1 MMAHSMK
8 REYGLNS
15 VEKDRNS
22 VVTVGSFD
30 GVHLGHQAI
39 IQYLVR
45 RARAHNAHSVAISFE
60 PHPREVLTGEVMPL
74 LTTIDERADY
84 LEALG
89 LDRFII
95 LEFTREFAARSAED
109 FVTDILVG
117 RIGVKEI
124 VVGYDHRFGRG
135 RKGDTNLL
143 KRMGLELGFDV
154 DIIPAQAVQEDVVS
168 SSRIRTLLTRDGDVR
183 GIAAMLA
190 RAYTLDGT
198 IVRGAGR
205 GRTIGFPTANI
216 RVANEKKVVP
226 RHGVYAVRVRFHGD
240 DHSYSG
246 MMNIGVRPT
255 VDGKGV
261 THLEVHLF
269 DFDREVYSQ
278 DIQITFVDRLRDERK
293 FASLED
299 LVVQLQRD
307 ERISRSLLGV

>member
-1 MMAHSMK
+1 MIAHSMK
-8 REYGLNS
+8 REYGLDR
-15 VEKDRNS
+15 VERDRNS

-30 GVHLGHQAI
+30 GVHVGHQAI
-39 IQYLVR
+39 IRYLVC
-45 RARAHNAHSVAISFE
+45 RAQVHHAQSVVVSFE

-74 LTTIDERADY
+74 LTTIDERADC

-95 LEFTREFAARSAED
+95 LEFTREFAARSAEN
-109 FVTDILVG
+109 FVSDILVG
-117 RIGVKEI
+117 CIGVQEV

-135 RKGDTNLL
+135 RKGDTHLL
-143 KRMGLELGFDV
+143 KQMGKELGFDV
-154 DIIPAQAVQEDVVS
+154 DIIPAQAVAEDIVS

-183 GIAAMLA
+183 GVALLLA
-190 RAYTLDGT
+190 RPYTLDGA

-216 RVANEKKVVP
+216 RIANDKKVVP
-226 RHGVYAVRVRFHGD
+226 RHGVYAVRVRFRGED
-240 DHSYSG
+240 QAYGG

-255 VDGKGV
+255 VNSTRE

-269 DFDREVYSQ
+269 DFNHDVYGQ
-278 DIQITFVDRLRDERK
+278 DIQIAFVDRLRDERK

-299 LVVQLQRD
+299 LTAQLKRD
-307 ERISRSLLGV
+307 EYSSRSLLGV